1 MLLHPAGVGF
11 LSWRSVLSLEI
22 CSLKCTYCL
31 ASKILMSCH
40 PILSVVIC
48 YPIQT
53 LWTLYIVGN
62 VWTSYIPNCK
72 NNQYNKTLL
81 RHEKV
86 LKRKRGGS
94 IWTVLSLLFLNQSL
108 PAFGKRHKQYKKVSI
123 VNSAPHIWNLLENI
137 TAISNIWQAYEEK
150 CSPFETLLKIPHP
163 RETAEETNEKG
174 YGITF

>member
-1 MLLHPAGVGF
+1 MPLHPAGLSF
-11 LSWRSVLSLEI
+11 LSWRSVLSLDI

-53 LWTLYIVGN
+53 LWTWTLYIVGN
-62 VWTSYIPNCK
+62 VWTSYIPNCE

-123 VNSAPHIWNLLENI
+123 VNNAPHIMESPWKYHRNI
-137 TAISNIWQAYEEK
+137 
-150 CSPFETLLKIPHP
+150 
-163 RETAEETNEKG
+163 
-174 YGITF
+174 